1 MSLIE
6 QVKDRLSIFK
16 NLYDVIRIIDPVN
29 KKVLEVDGYKD
40 EIRERLCY
48 HLWGRDEFCEN
59 CVSMRS
65 YLENDTF
72 VKLQHK
78 ENKVCLLTATSI
90 VINNNLYIVEI
101 LKDISDKGEI
111 KDRNI
116 GDSHSAE
123 KIISEINDKII
134 RDELTGI
141 YNRRFINE
149 RLPVDINN
157 SNIKEQALSVI
168 MTDIDSFKRI
178 NDQYGYI
185 IGNRTLVDFTRLL
198 KSCIR
203 ESSDWLARYEG
214 EEFLI
219 VLNNTD
225 CERAYKVAE
234 RIRRLLENTKFIYDD
249 ISINITSSFGI
260 YSLKDREED
269 AETLISNADKCLY
282 EAKRLGRNT
291 TFCVYKKYD
300 N

>member
-1 MSLIE
+1 MSLIG

-29 KKVLEVDGYKD
+29 KRVLEVDGCM
-40 EIRERLCY
+40 EETRERTCY
-48 HLWGRDEFCEN
+48 CLWGRDELCEN

-72 VKLQHK
+72 VRLQYK
-78 ENKVCLLTATSI
+78 DTKVYLITATPI
-90 VINNNLYIVEI
+90 IIDNNLYIVEL
-101 LKDISDKGEI
+101 LKDISDKGKI

-116 GDSHSAE
+116 DNSYSAE
-123 KIISEINDKII
+123 KMISEINDKII
-134 RDELTGI
+134 KDELTGI

-168 MTDIDSFKRI
+168 MTDIDFFKRI
-178 NDQYGYI
+178 NDQYGHL
-185 IGNRTLVDFTRLL
+185 IGDRILVDFARLL

-203 ESSDWLARYEG
+203 ENSDWLARYGG

-225 CERAYKVAE
+225 SEKAYKVAE
-234 RIRRLLENTKFIYDD
+234 KIRKLLEDTKFVYGD
-249 ISINITSSFGI
+249 ISINITSSFGV
-260 YSLKDREED
+260 YSLKNYEED

-291 TFCVYKKYD
+291 TFCSYKKYGY
-300 N
+300 